1 METTMNKAKSAKT
14 IVALLAILI
23 VLTMNVSTA
32 QTHLSTKVDHN
43 TLTEVPPG
51 NVIWAKT
58 YGGAADDRAFYA
70 LTTDDGY
77 LVVGSSRSIVANT
90 TVGRVLKLNGIGD
103 VIWNKTFLRGHGTEL
118 RYAINLTEGY
128 LLIGNEFFASGQV
141 SGYIAR
147 INNQGNLQW
156 MKVISGGAT
165 GKLFSGIAVNDGFVV
180 FGLSSKN
187 IGGASLVWAVK
198 LDVTGHIIWSRTYGV
213 SSDSA
218 ARSGLL
224 TKEGDYLVTGY
235 SDTLGN
241 GNYDFC
247 LLKLNANGDIIW
259 NTTYGGEGSQ
269 KAYSITKANG
279 GYVVVG
285 DIQLPNSAT
294 DAWVLKVDSAG
305 NVLWNQSVGGKDADS
320 AAYITTSMDGGYIVS
335 GFTFSFGAGNRD
347 FLVFK
352 ISDCGEVL
360 WSSTQG
366 DKGFQEAYTVT
377 ETANNTYV
385 MVGWTDQIDQPALI
399 GEGIYDFSIVELVPA
414 QNSKGLSIVQLIIY
428 SLVAIAISIVTFVLL
443 FKLRVKGK
451 TIIRAKKDFYGTNF
465 KNSTLRVLTKAV

>member
-32 QTHLSTKVDHN
+32 QTHLSPKVDHN
-43 TLTEVPPG
+43 TLTGVPPG
-51 NVIWAKT
+51 NVHWAKT
-58 YGGAADDRAFYA
+58 YGGAADDRAFYS
-70 LTTDDGY
+70 LTTNDGY

-90 TVGRVLKLNGIGD
+90 TVGWVLKLNGIGD

-128 LLIGNEFFASGQV
+128 LLIGNEVFASGQV
-141 SGYIAR
+141 RGYIVR

-156 MKVISGGAT
+156 MKVFSEGAT

-187 IGGASLVWAVK
+187 IGDASSVWAVK

-213 SSDSA
+213 SDSA

-224 TKEGDYLVTGY
+224 TKEGDYLMAGY

-247 LLKLNANGDIIW
+247 LLKLNANGDIVW
-259 NTTYGGEGSQ
+259 NNTYGDEGSQ
-269 KAYSITKANG
+269 KAYSITKAND

-285 DIQLPNSAT
+285 DIQLSNSAT

-305 NVLWNQSVGGKDADS
+305 NLVWNKSVGGRAADS
-320 AAYITTSMDGGYIVS
+320 AAYITTSRDGGYLVS

-347 FLVFK
+347 FWVFK
-352 ISDCGEVL
+352 MSDYGEVL

-399 GEGIYDFSIVELVPA
+399 GEGIYDFSIVVLAPA
-414 QNSKGLSIVQLIIY
+414 QNSNDLSIVQLIIY
-428 SLVAIAISIVTFVLL
+428 SLVAIAFSIVTLVLL
-443 FKLRVKGK
+443 FKWRVKGK
-451 TIIRAKKDFYGTNF
+451 TIIRVKKDFSWN
-465 KNSTLRVLTKAV
+465 